1 MAVVSPGSGSEAQR
15 LRRVSPLRL
24 LLTRPEFGSIVGA
37 ILIFFVFW
45 YLTKF
50 SVGVGFMS
58 WKGFASYIEVAAQV
72 GILGATVSLLMIAG
86 EFDLSVGSMI
96 GAAGLIL
103 GLSVTQYGLPLWLGV
118 VLTFAFALGIGALNG
133 FIVVRTGLP
142 SFIVTLGSLYML
154 RGAGLAM
161 TRLLTN
167 GQTIVSGVGQAA
179 AGDPIAGLFNA
190 TLFTIGGSGP
200 NNAGGGDFKV
210 ELLWWLVVVA
220 GATWVLL
227 RTRFGNWIFAVGGSK
242 DAARSMGVPVTR
254 VKIMLFMATA
264 ACAALFACIQVLS
277 VGTADVLRGDQ
288 KEFEAIITAVIGG
301 TLLTGGYGSA
311 LGSAF
316 GAFILGVTQL
326 GIYFVPGFN
335 SDWYRFV
342 LGALLLIAALVNNFI
357 LRRASGA
364 RS

>member
-1 MAVVSPGSGSEAQR
+1 MTTVDATPSEATR
-15 LRRVSPLRL
+15 LRRASPLRL

-37 ILIFFVFW
+37 ILIFLIFW
-45 YLTKF
+45 ALTGF
-50 SVGVGFMS
+50 TVGTGFMS
-58 WKGFASYIEVAAQV
+58 WQGFAAYIEVAAQV
-72 GILGATVSLLMIAG
+72 GILGATVALLMIAG
-86 EFDLSVGSMI
+86 EFDLSIGSMI

-103 GLSVTQYGLPLWLGV
+103 WLGV
-118 VLTFAFALGIGALNG
+118 ILTFAFALAVGAANG
-133 FIVVRTGLP
+133 YIVVRTGLP

-154 RGAGLAM
+154 RGAGLAL

-179 AGDPIAGLFNA
+179 ADDPISKLFNA
-190 TLFTIGGSGP
+190 TLFTI
-200 NNAGGGDFKV
+200 GGGDFKV
-210 ELLWWLVVVA
+210 ELLWWIGVVA
-220 GATWVLL
+220 VATWVLL

-242 DAARSMGVPVTR
+242 EASRNIGVPVNR
-254 VKIMLFMATA
+254 VKILLFMATA
-264 ACAALFACIQVLS
+264 ASAALYACIQVLS
-277 VGTADVLRGDQ
+277 VGTADVLRGTQ

-326 GIYFVPGFN
+326 GIFFVPGFN
-335 SDWYRFV
+335 SDWYAFV
-342 LGALLLIAALVNNFI
+342 LGALLLIAAMVNQWI

>member
-1 MAVVSPGSGSEAQR
+1 MAVVSPGSEAQR

-37 ILIFFVFW
+37 VLIFLVFW
-45 YLTKF
+45 ALTGF
-50 SVGVGFMS
+50 TVGKGFMS
-58 WKGFASYIEVAAQV
+58 WAGFSAYIEIAAQV

-86 EFDLSVGSMI
+86 EFDLSVGSMV

-103 GLSVTQYGLPLWLGV
+103 AMTITTYGLPLWLGV
-118 VLTFAFALGIGALNG
+118 VITFAFALGIGALNG
-133 FIVVRTGLP
+133 YIVVRTGLP

-154 RGAGLAM
+154 RGAGLAL
-161 TRLLTN
+161 TRVLTN
-167 GQTIVSGVGQAA
+167 GLTIVSGVNDAA
-179 AGDPIAGLFNA
+179 AGNPIAGLFNA
-190 TLFTIGGSGP
+190 KLFTIGGSGP
-200 NNAGGGDFKV
+200 NNAGGGDFKI
-210 ELLWWLVVVA
+210 ELLWWIVVVA
-220 GATWVLL
+220 VATWVLL

-264 ACAALFACIQVLS
+264 GCAALYACIQVLS
-277 VGTADVLRGDQ
+277 VGTADVLRGQ
-288 KEFEAIITAVIGG
+288 NKEFEAIITAVIGG

-326 GIYFVPGFN
+326 GIFFVPGFN
-335 SDWYRFV
+335 SDWYAFV
-342 LGALLLIAALVNNFI
+342 LGALLLVAAMVNNFI

>member
-1 MAVVSPGSGSEAQR
+1 MATVESTPSEAQR

-24 LLTRPEFGSIVGA
+24 FLTRPEFGSIVGA
-37 ILIFFVFW
+37 ILIFLIFW
-45 YLTKF
+45 ALTGF
-50 SVGVGFMS
+50 NVGTGFMS
-58 WKGFASYIEVAAQV
+58 WQGFAAYIEVAAQV
-72 GILGATVSLLMIAG
+72 GILGATVALLMIAG
-86 EFDLSVGSMI
+86 EFDLSIGSMV

-103 GLSVTQYGLPLWLGV
+103 GLSITQYGLPLWLGV
-118 VLTFAFALGIGALNG
+118 ILTFAFALAVGAANG
-133 FIVVRTGLP
+133 YIVVRTGLP

-179 AGDPIAGLFNA
+179 AGDPIAALFNS
-190 TLFTIGGSGP
+190 TLFTIGG
-200 NNAGGGDFKV
+200 GDFKI
-210 ELLWWLVVVA
+210 ELLWWIGVVA
-220 GATWVLL
+220 LATWVLL

-242 DAARSMGVPVTR
+242 DASRNIGVPVNR
-254 VKIMLFMATA
+254 VKILLFMATA
-264 ACAALFACIQVLS
+264 ASAALYACIQVLE
-277 VGTADVLRGDQ
+277 VGTADVLRGTQ

-326 GIYFVPGFN
+326 GIFFVPGFN
-335 SDWYRFV
+335 SDWYAFV
-342 LGALLLIAALVNNFI
+342 LGALLLVAAMVNNWI

>member
-1 MAVVSPGSGSEAQR
+1 MTTVDGSASEAQR
-15 LRRVSPLRL
+15 LRRASPLRQL
-24 LLTRPEFGSIVGA
+24 MTRPEVGGVAGA

-45 YLTKF
+45 ALTGF
-50 SVGVGFMS
+50 TVGTGFMS
-58 WKGFASYIEVAAQV
+58 WRGFASYIEVAAQI

-86 EFDLSVGSMI
+86 EFDLSIGSMV

-103 GLSVTQYGLPLWLGV
+103 GLSITQYGLPLWLG
-118 VLTFAFALGIGALNG
+118 LIITFSFALAVGAANG
-133 FIVVRTGLP
+133 YIVVRTGLP

-154 RGAGLAM
+154 RGAGLAL
-161 TRLLTN
+161 TRLVSN
-167 GQTIVSGVGQAA
+167 GQTIVSGVGAA
-179 AGDPIAGLFNA
+179 AADDPLSKLFNSV
-190 TLFTIGGSGP
+190 LFTIGG
-200 NNAGGGDFKV
+200 ADFKV
-210 ELLWWLVVVA
+210 ELLWWILVVAV
-220 GATWVLL
+220 ATWVLL

-242 DAARSMGVPVTR
+242 EASRNIGVPVNR
-254 VKIMLFMATA
+254 VKILLFMATA
-264 ACAALFACIQVLS
+264 ASAALYACIQVLS
-277 VGTADVLRGDQ
+277 VGNADVLRGTG

-326 GIYFVPGFN
+326 GIFFVPGFN
-335 SDWYRFV
+335 SDWYAFV
-342 LGALLLIAALVNNFI
+342 LGALLLIAALVNNYI